1 MKAYPF
7 ITKVNHIG
15 VATKDYKETAAFY
28 EAVGYNETVGG
39 YDPYQNVYGYFYEA
53 EGKPTIELLAPHDEK
68 SPINKILEKNGVTP
82 YHLCYEINCTIE
94 EAVKE
99 MKADKFMMIS
109 QPTYSD
115 NLKGRVCFL
124 FHKNVGVVELLEYE
138 KI

>member
-1 MKAYPF
+1 MRAYSF
-7 ITKVNHIG
+7 IAKVNHIG
-15 VATKDYKETAAFY
+15 VATKNYKETAAFY
-28 EAVGYNETVGG
+28 EAVGYHETVGG

-53 EGKPTIELLAPHDEK
+53 EGKPTIELLAPYDEK

-99 MKADKFMMIS
+99 MKTDKFMMIS
-109 QPTYSD
+109 KPTHSD

>member
-1 MKAYPF
+1 MKSYSF

-15 VATKDYKETAAFY
+15 IATKDYKETAAFY

-39 YDPYQNVYGYFYEA
+39 YDPYQNVYGYFYKA
-53 EGKPTIELLAPHDEK
+53 EGKPTIELLSPYDEK
-68 SPINKILEKNGVTP
+68 SPINNILEKNGVTP

-109 QPTYSD
+109 RPTHSD

>member
-1 MKAYPF
+1 MKTFPF

-15 VATKDYKETAAFY
+15 VATNDYKATAAFY
-28 EAVGYNETVGG
+28 EALGYHETVGG

-53 EGKPTIELLAPHDEK
+53 ENMPTIELLAPYDEK

-82 YHLCYEINCTIE
+82 YHLCYNINCTIE

-99 MKADKFMMIS
+99 LKAERFLVITN
-109 QPTYSD
+109 PTRSD

-124 FHKNVGVVELLEYE
+124 FHKDVGVIELFEHE
-138 KI
+138 

>member
-1 MKAYPF
+1 MKSFSF

-15 VATKDYKETAAFY
+15 VATRNYKDTAAFY
-28 EAVGYNETVGG
+28 EALGYHETAGG

-53 EGKPTIELLAPHDEK
+53 DGMPTIELLAPHDEK

-94 EAVKE
+94 EAMKE
-99 MKADKFMMIS
+99 LKANRFMVIAK
-109 QPTYSD
+109 PTHSD

-124 FHKNVGVVELLEYE
+124 FHKDVGIIELLEYE
-138 KI
+138 KV